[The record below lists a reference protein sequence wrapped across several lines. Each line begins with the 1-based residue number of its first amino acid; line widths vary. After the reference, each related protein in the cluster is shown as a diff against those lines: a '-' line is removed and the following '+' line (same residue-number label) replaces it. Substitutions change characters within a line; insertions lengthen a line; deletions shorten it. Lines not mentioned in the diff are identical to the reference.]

1 MTVLFSAFSCMARAQ
16 DLDYR
21 LVERYNSQQK
31 AYNTFKGYAIG
42 SAVLAAAFGGL
53 EYRAYH
59 NGGSGSVYGAE
70 DGTADAILIS
80 FAAGCSMGAVCFLGF
95 QTIISRSM
103 KNTRLQSDFYKDPS
117 LFLPSGTIWQEA
129 DVESLW
135 HYYKSSQNYEKYSKR
150 LKTSSICLGS
160 FATVTLGGAFF
171 TGKNSFADKV
181 FYASD
186 LATLICMAWVAESAA
201 MKYFSKANMS
211 AIQKNL
217 PYSVS
222 LGLAPGGIGLLVCF

>member
-1 MTVLFSAFSCMARAQ
+1 MAVLFPAFSCMARAQ

-31 AYNTFKGYAIG
+31 AYNTFKGCAIG
-42 SAVLAAAFGGL
+42 SVALTAAFGGL
-53 EYRAYH
+53 AYKAYR
-59 NGGSGSVYGAE
+59 NGGGGSNNGFEE
-70 DGTADAILIS
+70 DMVVPIFAS
-80 FAAGCSMGAVCFLGF
+80 FAAGCSMGAVYFWGF
-95 QTIISRSM
+95 QTILSRGM

-117 LFLPSGTIWQEA
+117 LFLPTGTIWQEA

-135 HYYKSSQNYEKYSKR
+135 RYYKSSQNYEKYSKR

-171 TGKNSFADKV
+171 TGKNSFADKI

-186 LATLICMAWVAESAA
+186 LATLICLAWVAESAA

-211 AIQKNL
+211 AIQKQL